1 MTSDRSPTWWQG
13 LVQELCKL
21 PTEITWLEFKHNN
34 ADPQAIGEYLSAL
47 SNAAALDGRANAYLI
62 WGIENG
68 SHAVL
73 GTRFAPAKTKQGNEE
88 LESWLLRLLSPRLH
102 FRFVSLNLEEKP
114 VVLLEIPAASGKPTQ
129 FAGKEWV
136 RVGSHKKPLKDS
148 PELEREL
155 WRRFDQTPF
164 EAHIASGNLS
174 GTEALTLLDYPAYFD
189 LMDLPLPADRDALLA
204 RLHDDQLLQ
213 RNQAG
218 SWDITNLGA
227 LLFAKDLQR
236 FRNLARKTVR
246 VVVYDGAGRTVTL
259 REHEGRKGYASGF
272 AELMEHIHTLLP
284 RSETIGQAL
293 RHEQA
298 AHPPLATREL
308 VANAMIHQ
316 DFSIT
321 GAGPMVE
328 IFRDRLEITN
338 PGKPL
343 VGTERFLDSPPR
355 SRNEQL
361 ASSMRRLGI
370 CEERGSGVDK
380 VVAQTEIH
388 QLPAPSFETPEG
400 FTRAVLFAHKDWK
413 DMDSRDRTRACY
425 LHACLRHVQR
435 QPMTNASLRE
445 RFGIPSQN
453 SAMVTRVIKESM
465 AAGFI
470 KPFDEEQSRRH
481 AKYLPFWA

>member
-1 MTSDRSPTWWQG
+1 MASDRNQTYWQG

-21 PTEITWLEFKHNN
+21 PAEITWLEFKHNN

-47 SNAAALDGRANAYLI
+47 SNAAALDGRANAYLV

-68 SHAVL
+68 SHAIL
-73 GTRFAPAKTKQGNEE
+73 GTRFVPAQAKQGNEE

-102 FRFVSLNLEEKP
+102 FRFVSLTLEEKP
-114 VVLLEIPAASGKPTQ
+114 IVLLEIPAASGKPTQ
-129 FAGKEWV
+129 FAGREWV
-136 RVGSHKKPLKDS
+136 RVGSNKKPLKDY

-164 EAHIASGNLS
+164 EAQIATENIS
-174 GTEALTLLDYPAYFD
+174 GTDALALLDYPAYFD
-189 LMDLPLPADRDALLA
+189 LMALPLPADRDALLA
-204 RLHDDQLLQ
+204 RLADDQLLQ
-213 RNQAG
+213 LNQAG
-218 SWDITNLGA
+218 TWNITNLGA
-227 LLFAKDLQR
+227 ILFAKDLQR
-236 FRNLARKTVR
+236 FRSLARKTVR
-246 VVVYDGAGRTVTL
+246 VVVYEGTGRTSTL

-272 AELMEHIHTLLP
+272 AELMEQLHTLLP
-284 RSETIGQAL
+284 RSERIGQAL
-293 RHEQA
+293 RQDKA
-298 AHPPLATREL
+298 VYPPLATREL
-308 VANAMIHQ
+308 VANALIHQ

-321 GAGPMVE
+321 GTGPMVE

-338 PGKPL
+338 PGMPL
-343 VGTERFLDSPPR
+343 VGTDRFLDSPPR

-361 ASSMRRLGI
+361 ASNMRRLGI

-380 VVAQTEIH
+380 VVAQTELH

-435 QPMTNASLRE
+435 QPMTNASLRD
-445 RFGIPSQN
+445 RFGIPAEN
-453 SAMVTRVIKESM
+453 SAMVSRVIKESM
-465 AAGFI
+465 TEGLI
-470 KPFDEEQSRRH
+470 KPFEEEQSRRH